1 MSQRAY
7 DTLIYNG
14 RLVLEDGTQDHV
26 SIAIKD
32 GKIAALLQGRDDVE
46 AHERIDAEGTYILP
60 GLVDS
65 HVHINE
71 PGREDWEGFETGS
84 QSAAAG
90 GVTTFIDMPLNSS
103 PCTLDKD
110 SLELKIRAGE
120 AHSIID
126 FACWGG
132 VTPENLDKVEELQ
145 QNGVVA
151 VKGFTSHSGLDEYKR
166 IDDGMLYD
174 LITQMGKTD
183 GILALHAENEEL
195 IQNFTEKLKNSGR
208 IDRRAFSESHS
219 PITETSAVHKAL
231 FLLRN
236 NPVPGKMHF
245 VHTTVASCVKEIHEA
260 KNDGYPVT
268 VEVCPHYLT
277 FTEDDLVEKGP
288 VAKCA
293 PPLRSADEKEK
304 LWQCVKEG
312 LVDVIGSDH
321 SPTLCENKNSGND
334 NIWNAWG
341 GISGLQFSLSTLYTE
356 GVVKRNVPFHQ
367 IVELMTKKPARL
379 FGLYPKK
386 GCIRVGADADIA
398 LFDPKVSWKVTKNDL
413 HYKNKCSA
421 YIGKELQGKVRMTL
435 SRGTVVYNE
444 RGPFFEPRKKGR
456 FIRPEAKD

>member
-14 RLVLEDGTQDHV
+14 RLVLEDGTQDRV
-26 SIAIKD
+26 AVAIKD
-32 GKIAALLQGRDDVE
+32 GKIAAIFQGRDDVE
-46 AHERIDAEGTYILP
+46 AETRIDAEGLYILP

-71 PGREDWEGFETGS
+71 PGRTDWEGFETGS

-174 LITQMGKTD
+174 LITQMGKTG

-195 IQNFTEKLKNSGR
+195 IQN
-208 IDRRAFSESHS
+208 
-219 PITETSAVHKAL
+219 
-231 FLLRN
+231 
-236 NPVPGKMHF
+236 
-245 VHTTVASCVKEIHEA
+245 
-260 KNDGYPVT
+260 
-268 VEVCPHYLT
+268 
-277 FTEDDLVEKGP
+277 
-288 VAKCA
+288 
-293 PPLRSADEKEK
+293 
-304 LWQCVKEG
+304 
-312 LVDVIGSDH
+312 
-321 SPTLCENKNSGND
+321 
-334 NIWNAWG
+334 
-341 GISGLQFSLSTLYTE
+341 
-356 GVVKRNVPFHQ
+356 
-367 IVELMTKKPARL
+367 
-379 FGLYPKK
+379 
-386 GCIRVGADADIA
+386 
-398 LFDPKVSWKVTKNDL
+398 
-413 HYKNKCSA
+413 
-421 YIGKELQGKVRMTL
+421 
-435 SRGTVVYNE
+435 
-444 RGPFFEPRKKGR
+444 
-456 FIRPEAKD
+456 